1 MSFINLNFFFV
12 WLWKCFLILFLIFVT
27 IKEEK
32 NNDTY
37 LSFIFYYYEMM
48 QTFIKKFKKIF
59 MKYLSYNLW
68 IIILQKSK
76 IFFFLCNRKKRL
88 LFQSSFQFHNL
99 IKLEEIRKKRK
110 YITMLYFVYW
120 YIYIYKSIS
129 SFFHICNI
137 YIILII
143 SYIIKKYI
151 ESNIFCITYFIPNR
165 YIT

>member
-1 MSFINLNFFFV
+1 MFFN
-12 WLWKCFLILFLIFVT
+12 IIFNICYDKRRKKWHV
-27 IKEEK
+27 
-32 NNDTY
+32 
-37 LSFIFYYYEMM
+37 LSFIFYFYYYEMM
-48 QTFIKKFKKIF
+48 QTFIKKFQKIF

-76 IFFFLCNRKKRL
+76 IFFFWCNRKKRL